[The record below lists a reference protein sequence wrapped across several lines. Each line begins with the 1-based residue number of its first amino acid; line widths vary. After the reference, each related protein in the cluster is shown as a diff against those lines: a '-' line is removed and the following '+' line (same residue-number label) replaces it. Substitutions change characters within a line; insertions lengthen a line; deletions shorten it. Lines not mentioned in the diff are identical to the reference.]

1 MEEPSAGFTGSMNHG
16 EHDYIVVF
24 DRKHNPLFEARNQ
37 KFAVFL
43 TFTTIF
49 GGWVN
54 SWIFAYGLQSDFHFI
69 EECLTIS
76 SRFRVVPSGDPGN
89 LIANEVR
96 DNERHAFSVSASD
109 WRR

>member
-54 SWIFAYGLQSDFHFI
+54 SWTFAYRPQSDFHFI
-69 EECLTIS
+69 KKCVPVA
-76 SRFRVVPSGDPGN
+76 SRMRIVPSGDAENFLSYEIGN
-89 LIANEVR
+89 DECHRIVV
-96 DNERHAFSVSASD
+96 SVSA
-109 WRR
+109 